1 MGSRIEH
8 RAEFSADIATAYA
21 AVAGEDALRARL
33 TELGGHSAAVVS
45 YAEKA
50 DGLEYELRQGISAD
64 KLPGAVRTVHK
75 GDLIVHRTQIWR
87 PDGAGY
93 LGASTVEVGGVPGQI
108 TARTALDASGD
119 KSVLNI
125 LGEVTVRIPL
135 FGAKLE
141 SVIAE
146 QVSKLLE
153 HESEFIAKWLAEAS

>member
-8 RAEFSADIATAYA
+8 RAEFSTDVATAYT
-21 AVAGEDALRARL
+21 AVAGEGALQARL
-33 TELGGHSAAVVS
+33 EELGGHGAAVVS
-45 YAEKA
+45 YTETAEA
-50 DGLEYELRQGISAD
+50 LEYELKQGISAD
-64 KLPGAVRTVHK
+64 KLPGAVRTLHK

-87 PDGAGY
+87 PDGEGY
-93 LGASTVEVGGVPGQI
+93 LGAATVEVGGVPGQI
-108 TARTALDASGD
+108 VARTALDGSGD

-125 LGEVTVRIPL
+125 VGEVTVRIPL

>member
-21 AVAGEDALRARL
+21 AVAGEDALQARL
-33 TELGGHSAAVVS
+33 EELGGHGAAVVS
-45 YAEKA
+45 YAENA

-64 KLPGAVRTVHK
+64 QLPSAVRTLHK

-87 PDGAGY
+87 PEGAGY
-93 LGASTVEVGGVPGQI
+93 VGASTVEVGGVPGQI
-108 TARTALDASGD
+108 VARTTLTGSGD
-119 KSVLNI
+119 RSVLAI
-125 LGEVTVRIPL
+125 VGEVTVRIPL

-153 HESEFIAKWLAEAS
+153 REAEFTAKWLAEAS